1 MSKNFCV
8 IGLGGFG
15 TSVAETL
22 SALGSDV
29 LAVDISQPLVDAIAD
44 NVTHAVCADTTDER
58 ALKRL
63 GIPDFDCI
71 VISTGESIRSS
82 TLTTVLCKELGAK
95 YVVCKASDELHAKL
109 LHKTGADKVVLPE
122 RESGVRL
129 ARSLVSDSILDY
141 LELSDEYSIN
151 EICIPLAW
159 IGHSLIELNVRAAFA
174 ATVIAIRRTGGII
187 VNVDPKAPLEEA
199 DVLVMIG
206 ANDGLRRIADMP
218 S

>member
-1 MSKNFCV
+1 MHLRPRH
-8 IGLGGFG
+8 GRTYLRG
-15 TSVAETL
+15 
-22 SALGSDV
+22 D
-29 LAVDISQPLVDAIAD
+29 
-44 NVTHAVCADTTDER
+44 
-58 ALKRL
+58 
-63 GIPDFDCI
+63 
-71 VISTGESIRSS
+71 
-82 TLTTVLCKELGAK
+82 
-95 YVVCKASDELHAKL
+95 
-109 LHKTGADKVVLPE
+109 
-122 RESGVRL
+122 SGVRL